1 MKKLYTKLAG
11 SDLKFSRFSFVKV
24 LSLATAATFL
34 SNVTP
39 VFSANP
45 DFRNTFLEG
54 VNSAGVSY
62 PQSIISVAGLNASS
76 VSKDNYLTVLN
87 QVGLEKINAAN
98 DYANFLT
105 KTLSDVSD
113 YSPVVNVLMADSK
126 NVLARTLDAGGQYK
140 KSLVSPRS
148 FVVDS
153 SLDQQLVQDDEN
165 TDIINVSNILRSGS
179 TEGMQR
185 DVSGNNVIFGED
197 VDAKTVDSVVIGYK
211 AKAVLAEGDKKLAAS
226 VIIGSKSEIHRGGS
240 VAVGADIVALKNDA
254 VAVGRFVRVEEE
266 NGTALG
272 FKTQV
277 KVVGGVA
284 LGSNS
289 VAKRAAGVSGYTPM
303 LQGPAKNTSSY
314 WKSTLGA
321 VSVGDVDGG
330 KTRQI
335 TGVAAGSEDADA
347 VNVIQLKDLERVVR
361 QNGWKLSVDG
371 KNAKTVIM
379 DSGVDFSTGST
390 NLNITKGDKDNNV
403 KFDLAQDVVL
413 TSLKAGTSTLDA
425 TGLVIT
431 DGPKITTGGIGAGNK
446 RVTGIAPGDLSADSQ
461 DAVNGS
467 QLNVVATH
475 IAGYL
480 GGGVKFTNGQWDDP
494 KFKIKAF
501 NPETNEIEEE
511 SFPDVAKAFEGL
523 GKSYV
528 NLHNEI
534 KKAADD
540 SVFKWNA
547 ESKSITIAAGEE
559 ESGQGSIAIGIGSK
573 TKGDAGI
580 ALGKLSNASA
590 ENSIALGGFAAA
602 SAENSIA
609 LGSNAQVQADVTG
622 GVAVGYK
629 SVSRNSAF
637 TVGYDPSI
645 GSQSTNDNVIWK
657 STQGA
662 FSIGDTPNKITRQLT
677 GVAAGTNDTDAVN
690 IAQLKKLREFVA
702 QGWTLSLNDKA
713 VSGFQPGDIL
723 NFVSGSKNF
732 EIKNIDKRDSN
743 DKKITFDLAQDVTLN
758 SVKLKDVT
766 LDKTGLTIE
775 NGPKVIA
782 DGIDAVGKKI
792 TGVAAGSIISASSDA
807 INGDQLHTITED
819 LSKILGGD
827 VSFDGKNF
835 KVPEY
840 KLSNIDEK
848 GEVTDKP
855 HTDVGS
861 AFKGLD
867 DNIKNVNDRIKE
879 VSQGV
884 AKDSLSWSKDEDA
897 FVATHGEGE
906 KKGNSKITSLKD
918 GDVAANSTDAV
929 NGSQLYS
936 TNSSLAEYFG
946 GGTKYE
952 DGKWTKPDFKVAQF
966 DADGTEGDKKTYH
979 NVADAFEG
987 VNKTFT
993 TLNDEIVD
1001 VRDSIL
1007 VKQEEE
1013 VTLSR
1018 SLRAGG
1024 SGVITIGKAAGG
1036 TEVSIL
1042 NNENA
1047 TRKLSGVSAGTLS
1060 ESSTDAVNGSQ
1071 LFTTN
1076 KNVTKVAEHTA
1087 KYFGGG
1093 AKYES
1098 EAWTDP
1104 SFKVKIVKEDG
1115 SDVEEQSYASVAEAF
1130 EGVGNSFQNIHKEIT
1145 QSNTAVTENIKQNAL
1160 MWSEKERAFVALHG
1174 EENSKS
1180 NSKIKYLANGDITV
1194 DSSDAVNGSQLYSMN
1209 KMFAEYFGGGAGYNE
1224 NGEWIAPTFKV
1235 KTVKEDGKDEEKSYD
1250 NVADALAGV
1259 GTSFTNIHNEI
1270 NKEINKVVGDSL
1282 VKQDEKTHV
1291 ISIGGE
1297 KGGTSINIANSD
1309 NAARTLSGVK
1319 EGDVSK
1325 VSTDAVNG
1333 SQLYSMNKMFATYFG
1348 GGAGYDDD
1356 GEWSVPS
1363 FKLKTVNSDGKD
1375 EEKSYGNVADAL
1387 AGVGTSFTNIHKE
1400 INKVVGDSLV
1410 KQDEKTHV
1418 ISIGGEKGGTS
1429 INIANSDNAARTLSG
1444 VKEGDVSKV
1453 STDAVNGSQ
1462 LYSMNKMFAT
1472 YFGGGAGYD
1481 DDGKWSVPSFKLKT
1495 VNSDGKD
1502 EEKSYGNVADA
1513 LAGVGTSFTNI
1524 HKEINKVVGDSLV
1537 KQDEKT
1543 HVISIGGEKS
1553 GTSITLSNIDGA
1565 ERTLSGVRGGAISET
1580 STDAVNGSQLY
1591 SMS

>member
-34 SNVTP
+34 SNFTP

-45 DFRNTFLEG
+45 DFRNSFLEG

-76 VSKDNYLTVLN
+76 VSKDNYLTALN
-87 QVGLEKINAAN
+87 KAGLEKINAAD

-105 KTLSDVSD
+105 KTLSGVSD

-140 KSLVSPRS
+140 RSLVSPRS
-148 FVVDS
+148 FVIDS
-153 SLDQQLVQDDEN
+153 SLDQQLAQDDEN

-185 DVSGNNVIFGED
+185 DVSGNNVIFGNDITSE
-197 VDAKTVDSVVIGYK
+197 TTDSVVIGYK
-211 AKAVLAEGDKKLAAS
+211 AKAVLAEGNKKLAAS

-240 VAVGADIVALKNDA
+240 VAVGADIVSLKNDA

-266 NGTALG
+266 DGTALG

-277 KVVGGVA
+277 KVAGGVA

-289 VAKRAAGVSGYTPM
+289 IANRAAGVPGYTSV

-321 VSVGDVDGG
+321 VSVGDAGTK

-335 TGVAAGSEDADA
+335 TGVAAGSEDSDA
-347 VNVIQLKDLERVVR
+347 VNLRQLQDLEEVVR
-361 QNGWKLSVDG
+361 KNGWKLSVGG
-371 KNAKTVIM
+371 KDAKTVIM

-403 KFDLAQDVVL
+403 KFDLAQDVTL
-413 TSLKAGTSTLDA
+413 TSLKAGTTTLDA

-431 DGPKITTGGIGAGNK
+431 DGPKITTDGIGAGNK
-446 RVTGIAPGDLSADSQ
+446 RVTGIASGDLSADSQ

-494 KFKIKAF
+494 KFKIKTF
-501 NPETNEIEEE
+501 NPKTNEIEEE
-511 SFPDVAKAFEGL
+511 SFSDVAKAFESV

-534 KKAADD
+534 KKATDD

-547 ESKSITIAAGEE
+547 ESKSIKIAAGEE

-580 ALGKLSNASA
+580 ALGKLSSASA
-590 ENSIALGGFAAA
+590 ENSIALGGFAAASAENSMALGGLSNA

-629 SVSRNSAF
+629 SVSRNSAS

-645 GSQSTNDNVIWK
+645 GSQSTNDDVIWK

-723 NFVSGSKNF
+723 NLVSGSENF
-732 EIKNIDKRDSN
+732 EIKNSDKRDSN

-782 DGIDAVGKKI
+782 DGIDAAGKKI
-792 TGVAAGSIISASSDA
+792 TGVAGGSIISASSDA
-807 INGDQLHTITED
+807 INGGQLHTITED

-848 GEVTDKP
+848 GEVTDKS

-867 DNIKNVNDRIKE
+867 DNIKNVNARIKE

-884 AKDSLSWSKDEDA
+884 AKDSLSWSKDSNA
-897 FVATHGEGE
+897 FTAQHGEGE
-906 KKGNSKITSLKD
+906 KKGNSKITFLKD
-918 GDVAANSTDAV
+918 GELSESSTDAV
-929 NGSQLYS
+929 NGSQLHS
-936 TNSSLAEYFG
+936 TNTALAEYFG
-946 GGTKYE
+946 GNAKYE
-952 DGKWTKPDFKVAQF
+952 EGKWTKPDFKVAQF
-966 DADGTEGDKKTYH
+966 GADGVEGEKNTYH
-979 NVADAFEG
+979 NVADAFGG
-987 VNKTFT
+987 VNSAFT
-993 TLNDEIVD
+993 TLNEEIVD

-1013 VTLSR
+1013 ITLAR

-1024 SGVITIGKAAGG
+1024 SGAITIAKETGG

-1042 NNENA
+1042 NKDGKE
-1047 TRKLSGVSAGTLS
+1047 RKISGVSAGSLLEDSS
-1060 ESSTDAVNGSQ
+1060 EAVNGSQ

-1076 KNVTKVAEHTA
+1076 KNVTTVAEHTA
-1087 KYFGGG
+1087 KYLGGG

-1104 SFKVKIVKEDG
+1104 SFKVKTVKEDG
-1115 SDVEEQSYASVAEAF
+1115 TEEDKSYSDVASAF
-1130 EGVGNSFQNIHKEIT
+1130 EGVGTSITNAKKEIINQIT
-1145 QSNTAVTENIKQNAL
+1145 NAKKDSL
-1160 MWSEKERAFVALHG
+1160 SWSEADSAFVATHG
-1174 EENSKS
+1174 EGEKKG
-1180 NSKIKYLANGDITV
+1180 NSKIKYLADGDI
-1194 DSSDAVNGSQLYSMN
+1194 S
-1209 KMFAEYFGGGAGYNE
+1209 
-1224 NGEWIAPTFKV
+1224 
-1235 KTVKEDGKDEEKSYD
+1235 KD
-1250 NVADALAGV
+1250 
-1259 GTSFTNIHNEI
+1259 
-1270 NKEINKVVGDSL
+1270 
-1282 VKQDEKTHV
+1282 
-1291 ISIGGE
+1291 
-1297 KGGTSINIANSD
+1297 
-1309 NAARTLSGVK
+1309 
-1319 EGDVSK
+1319 
-1325 VSTDAVNG
+1325 STDAVNG
-1333 SQLYSMNKMFATYFG
+1333 SQLFTTN
-1348 GGAGYDDD
+1348 
-1356 GEWSVPS
+1356 E
-1363 FKLKTVNSDGKD
+1363 
-1375 EEKSYGNVADAL
+1375 NV
-1387 AGVGTSFTNIHKE
+1387 T
-1400 INKVVGDSLV
+1400 KV
-1410 KQDEKTHV
+1410 
-1418 ISIGGEKGGTS
+1418 
-1429 INIANSDNAARTLSG
+1429 
-1444 VKEGDVSKV
+1444 
-1453 STDAVNGSQ
+1453 
-1462 LYSMNKMFAT
+1462 
-1472 YFGGGAGYD
+1472 
-1481 DDGKWSVPSFKLKT
+1481 
-1495 VNSDGKD
+1495 
-1502 EEKSYGNVADA
+1502 
-1513 LAGVGTSFTNI
+1513 
-1524 HKEINKVVGDSLV
+1524 
-1537 KQDEKT
+1537 
-1543 HVISIGGEKS
+1543 
-1553 GTSITLSNIDGA
+1553 A
-1565 ERTLSGVRGGAISET
+1565 EHTAK
-1580 STDAVNGSQLY
+1580 
-1591 SMS
+1591 